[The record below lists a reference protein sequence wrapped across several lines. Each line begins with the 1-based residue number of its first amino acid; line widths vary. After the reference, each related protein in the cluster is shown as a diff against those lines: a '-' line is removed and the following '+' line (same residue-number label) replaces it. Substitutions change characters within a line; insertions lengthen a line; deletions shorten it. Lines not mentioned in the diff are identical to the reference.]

1 MKCDWCDRP
10 IRKKREQVGNANLHP
25 ECLEEVTELT
35 EPMFQEK
42 LNARNPD
49 GPRGGKQNHPRS
61 ARRNRNT

>member
-1 MKCDWCDRP
+1 MKCDWCNQP

-42 LNARNPD
+42 LHGLTR
-49 GPRGGKQNHPRS
+49 GKQNQKRRPRG
-61 ARRNRNT
+61 NRDT

>member
-1 MKCDWCDRP
+1 MKCDWCNRP

-42 LNARNPD
+42 LHGLTGR
-49 GPRGGKQNHPRS
+49 KQDKT
-61 ARRNRNT
+61 RRTRVNRNT